1 VGRHPCD
8 SIISKLNLVKE
19 ERLDVVGYWTEVKL
33 SILREYA
40 SAYAT
45 IMKKQPAIRLFA
57 YIDGFAGLGY
67 HIAKSSRQRIEGS
80 PIVALNIEPPF
91 SHYYFI
97 DMDEERADRLR
108 AVTKG
113 RADVTVYEEN
123 CNTVLLEKVFP
134 QCRFEDYRRALC
146 LLDPYQLNPN
156 WEVVKAAGQM
166 GSIEI
171 FLNFMI
177 MDANMNVLWKN
188 PDLVAAPQIDRMNL
202 FWGDGSWRTTSY
214 SKEPG
219 LFGEMEEKAA
229 NIDIA
234 LSYRN
239 RLKQIAGFRF
249 VPEPMPMRNS
259 RGAVIYY
266 LFFASQNKTGEM
278 IVRDIFDKYQRWGI
292 AHGR

>member
-1 VGRHPCD
+1 
-8 SIISKLNLVKE
+8 VKK

-40 SAYAT
+40 SAYAR
-45 IMKKQPAIRLFA
+45 IMQKQTRIRQFA
-57 YIDGFAGLGY
+57 YIDGFSGLGY

-80 PIVALNIEPPF
+80 PIVALNIDPPF
-91 SHYYFI
+91 THYYFI

-108 AVTKG
+108 FVTKG
-113 RADVTVYEEN
+113 RADATVYEGD
-123 CNTVLLEKVFP
+123 CNTVLLDKVFP

-156 WEVVKAAGQM
+156 WEVVKVAGQM
-166 GSIEI
+166 ESIEV

-188 PDLVAAPQIDRMNL
+188 PDLVAAAQIDRMNL
-202 FWGDGSWRTTSY
+202 FWGDESWRTTSY
-214 SKEPG
+214 PKEPG
-219 LFGEMEEKAA
+219 LFGEMEAKAT

-234 LSYRN
+234 LSYRE

-266 LFFASQNKTGEM
+266 LFFASQNKTGEK
-278 IVRDIFDKYQRWGI
+278 IVRDIFDKYQKWGI